1 MNHSMQVTVPAEK
14 IVNNILL
21 IRGKK
26 VMLDSDLAELYG
38 IPVKVLIQAIKRNK
52 ARFPEHFMFQ
62 LNDQEFV
69 NLRSQIV
76 TSSWGG
82 RRYAPYA
89 FTEHGVIMLSSVLKS
104 QRAIEI
110 SVLVVDTFIKLREIL
125 SSNNELAHKIEALE
139 RNQKNQNK
147 HINTIYSILG
157 KLMDEP
163 IKPRGPVGF

>member
-1 MNHSMQVTVPAEK
+1 
-14 IVNNILL
+14 
-21 IRGKK
+21 
-26 VMLDSDLAELYG
+26 MLDSDLAELYG